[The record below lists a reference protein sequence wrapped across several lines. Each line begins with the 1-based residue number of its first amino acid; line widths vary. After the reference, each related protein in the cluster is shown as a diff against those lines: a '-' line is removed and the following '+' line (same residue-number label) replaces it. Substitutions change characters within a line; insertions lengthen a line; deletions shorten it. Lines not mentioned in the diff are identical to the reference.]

1 MAHAARIA
9 TRTVTVVVRARGA
22 LMGST
27 SSSTSPTTASASARP
42 TNTTNA
48 YIFVPP
54 SRRAARRSH
63 QVRLQVRPLVTAVR
77 QYFLRGFFDRC
88 FFGLGVT
95 SGRVG
100 GRTSR
105 MYVDPA
111 LVRACQK
118 GEAGALD
125 ALIRATY
132 ADVYALCRRILAD
145 PDEAADATQEV
156 FLRVMRSVVGFRGD
170 AAFGTWLH
178 RVTVNVCLTLLRKR
192 SKARAA
198 GMVAGGTPFALPGDD
213 ALLASTDTAPDDAAE
228 TADLLARSEA
238 ALAQLPEDARA
249 VVVLRDIEGLS
260 TKEVAELLGVTESV
274 VKVRLHRAHARL
286 RTMLVGQRSGEVGGF
301 A

>member
-1 MAHAARIA
+1 
-9 TRTVTVVVRARGA
+9 
-22 LMGST
+22 MGST
-27 SSSTSPTTASASARP
+27 SSSTSLTTASASARP
-42 TNTTNA
+42 TSTTNS

-54 SRRAARRSH
+54 SRRAPRRSH
-63 QVRLQVRPLVTAVR
+63 QVRLQVRRLVTAAR
-77 QYFLRGFFDRC
+77 QDFFC
-88 FFGLGVT
+88 PGVT
-95 SGRVG
+95 SARVG

-286 RTMLVGQRSGEVGGF
+286 RAMLVGQRSGEVGDF

>member
-1 MAHAARIA
+1 
-9 TRTVTVVVRARGA
+9 
-22 LMGST
+22 
-27 SSSTSPTTASASARP
+27 
-42 TNTTNA
+42 
-48 YIFVPP
+48 
-54 SRRAARRSH
+54 
-63 QVRLQVRPLVTAVR
+63 
-77 QYFLRGFFDRC
+77 
-88 FFGLGVT
+88 
-95 SGRVG
+95 
-100 GRTSR
+100 

-132 ADVYALCRRILAD
+132 ADVYALSRRMLAD

-156 FLRVMRSVVGFRGD
+156 FVRVMRSVIGFRGD
-170 AAFGTWLH
+170 SAFGTWLH
-178 RVTVNVCLTLLRKR
+178 RVTVNVCLTALRKR

-213 ALLASTDTAPDDAAE
+213 DAMLVASDASPSEAAE

-238 ALAQLPEDARA
+238 ALARLPEDARA

-260 TKEVAELLGVTESV
+260 TKEVADLLGVTETV

-286 RTMLVGQRSGEVGGF
+286 RTLVVGGRSGEVG